1 MSVEA
6 ILTPIINQEFQKYQ
20 NMGYQIRLKTA
31 KERRVKYQWVCG
43 SIALVSLALVP
54 FIFVIMIPIYIIL
67 MSKTKNNVG
76 IILSLARKVPDKP
89 IEQIVAEEIINV

>member
-31 KERRVKYQWVCG
+31 KERRVKY
-43 SIALVSLALVP
+43 
-54 FIFVIMIPIYIIL
+54 
-67 MSKTKNNVG
+67 
-76 IILSLARKVPDKP
+76 
-89 IEQIVAEEIINV
+89 